1 MMDVHSVEAGRRSL
15 PKETLCPQ
23 SAYSVEKLGVEASS
37 GADSAWL
44 CSADELFGGL
54 SPLPA
59 ARLTFYA
66 AAIAPALA
74 FGTSHFAS
82 RRRF

>member
-1 MMDVHSVEAGRRSL
+1 M
-15 PKETLCPQ
+15 
-23 SAYSVEKLGVEASS
+23 AYFVEKLGVEASC

-74 FGTSHFAS
+74 LGTSHFAS

>member
-1 MMDVHSVEAGRRSL
+1 V
-15 PKETLCPQ
+15 
-23 SAYSVEKLGVEASS
+23 AYSVEKLGVEASS

-59 ARLTFYA
+59 ARPTFYA